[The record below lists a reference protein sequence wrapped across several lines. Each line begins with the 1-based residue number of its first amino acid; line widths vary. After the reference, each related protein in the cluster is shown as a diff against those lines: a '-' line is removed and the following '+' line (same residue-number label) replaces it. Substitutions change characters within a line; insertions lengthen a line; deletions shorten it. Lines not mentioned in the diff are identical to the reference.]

1 MTSRREFLHA
11 GLTGGAFLAVSAF
24 TCLGRGRGGHAGS
37 FTSSHIYK
45 AIFDERF
52 AAARAFA
59 QDMQRLGIATHAI
72 NGDVTALWYHDLHFA
87 WSKAPIQISGV
98 TTAAA
103 LFCLET
109 LARDAGH
116 RVTHREPLEHGL
128 VSWTIAPRA

>member
-1 MTSRREFLHA
+1 MTSRREFLLA
-11 GLTGGAFLAVSAF
+11 GLTSGAFLALSAQAPRH
-24 TCLGRGRGGHAGS
+24 GDGGQ
-37 FTSSHIYK
+37 SSSSSNRIYK

-52 AAARAFA
+52 AAAREFA
-59 QDMQRLGIATHAI
+59 QDMQRRGIATHAI
-72 NGDVTALWYHDLHFA
+72 SGDVTALWYHDLHFA
-87 WSKAPIQISGV
+87 WSKAPIQIAGV

-116 RVTHREPLEHGL
+116 RVTHREPLDHAL

>member
-1 MTSRREFLHA
+1 MTSRRAFLHA
-11 GLTGGAFLAVSAF
+11 GLTGGAFLAVSASSSVA
-24 TCLGRGRGGHAGS
+24 HAFAGADAPP
-37 FTSSHIYK
+37 HLYYK

-52 AAARAFA
+52 AAARVFA
-59 QDMQRLGIATHAI
+59 RDMHRRGIATHAI
-72 NGDVTALWYHDLHFA
+72 TGDVTALWYHDLHFA
-87 WSKAPIQISGV
+87 WSKAPIRIAGV

-116 RVTHREPLEHGL
+116 RVTHREPLDHAL

>member
-11 GLTGGAFLAVSAF
+11 GLTGGAFLAVSASSSVAHAF
-24 TCLGRGRGGHAGS
+24 TGADTAPHL
-37 FTSSHIYK
+37 YK

-59 QDMQRLGIATHAI
+59 RDMRRRGIATHGI
-72 NGDVTALWYHDLHFA
+72 NGDITALWYHDLHFA
-87 WSKAPIQISGV
+87 WSKAPIQIAGV

-109 LARDAGH
+109 LARDAGY
-116 RVTHREPLEHGL
+116 RVTYREQLEHAL